1 MMDRVGQLLA
11 VPKVLPFFSKFLQ
24 NIIANASRIL

>member
-1 MMDRVGQLLA
+1 MDRVGQLLA
-11 VPKVLPFFSKFLQ
+11 GAQIAPIFSEFLQ